1 MELKW
6 LGWASWLIKTGG
18 KIIYIDPF
26 KGKITEKADIILS
39 SHNHPDHCDINKI
52 NEMKK
57 DSTIILTPEPFAD
70 AINAEPLNVGQTK
83 KIGNIKIEAVNAY
96 NLKIPNHQKGKDAGF
111 IIEAEG
117 KRIYFAAD
125 TDLIPEMNEIKNID
139 IALLPIGGTFTMD
152 IEQAVKAVNIIKP
165 KIVIPMHYGVLE
177 VISERKPIHV
187 ELKVNLEE
195 FRKKIGNAAKA
206 VILKHGESFKL

>member
-177 VISERKPIHV
+177 VISEGKPIHV